1 MKKLFFMLGLLL
13 IICGAFTYAKLTFFV
28 IQPIGAIPEGK
39 TIIMKR
45 TGKLNFI
52 DSADAIC
59 ERMQGKVSLLC
70 RGFVLAE
77 ILKNE
82 IYIKLPYSETLYSI
96 STGWRTYGR

>member
-1 MKKLFFMLGLLL
+1 MKKLFLVLGLLL
-13 IICGAFTYAKLTFFV
+13 IICGALAYAKLTFFV
-28 IQPIGAIPEGK
+28 IQPIGAIPEGE
-39 TIIMKR
+39 TIIMQR

-59 ERMQGKVSLLC
+59 ERIEGRVSLLC

-82 IYIKLPYSETLYSI
+82 IYLKLPYSETLYFI
-96 STGWRTYGR
+96 STGGKTYGR